1 MKSLAVRS
9 ALVIFTLIF
18 ILLLSAIAVEE
29 SLRGGAGVWW
39 TALVVALL
47 GGAGAGLWLRYRVTG
62 PLSRLRVALAQAGAG
77 DRSMKLPGHS
87 GDELGEAGRA
97 FNRMQEQLLTS
108 ETHMRAVLEYQILHD
123 ALTGLPNRTLL
134 MDRLEQSIRASW
146 RDHRH
151 FALMITDLD
160 HFKEIN
166 DTLGH
171 HCGDIILQQA
181 AERMKA
187 VIRGSDSVARLGGD
201 EFAFLLPTADGA
213 QASRIAHK
221 VRQELERPYELEDRS
236 FTLGASI
243 GISLFP
249 DHGDDSA
256 TLMRRADLAM
266 YAAKRD
272 RRGEV
277 VYSEVLD
284 RDSLQY
290 LSLKNELRA
299 AIDNEQLLLCYQPV
313 IDLQTGR
320 ITGVE
325 ALARWRHP
333 QRGLLY
339 PDEFIPL
346 AERTGLIRPL
356 TQWVMKTAARHGQ
369 AWARLGVELRVAVNL
384 SVYNLHD
391 SELPRI
397 IDAIL
402 ASGGAQETPLRLEI
416 TETAIMPG
424 PSHALEVLNRLSA
437 RGVRVSIDDFG
448 TGYSSL
454 AYLKQLPVDE
464 IKIDKSFVTG
474 MAHDSDD
481 AAIVR
486 STIDLAH
493 NIGLRVVAEGVE
505 DQATYDLLAGMH
517 CDAVQ
522 GYFVSRPIEI
532 EDLLGWL
539 QGSDW
544 GRRAHVGE

>member
-1 MKSLAVRS
+1 MKSLAVR
-9 ALVIFTLIF
+9 ITLELTVLLF
-18 ILLLSAIAVEE
+18 VLLLVAATYGNVLPGGLPVWQSAWM
-29 SLRGGAGVWW
+29 S
-39 TALVVALL
+39 ALL
-47 GGAGAGLWLRYRVTG
+47 GGVLAGLWLHLRVSG
-62 PLSRLRVALAQAGAG
+62 PLAKLRDALSLAGAG
-77 DRSMKLPGHS
+77 DRTMKYS
-87 GDELGEAGRA
+87 GQARDEIGQTGQA
-97 FNRMQEQLLTS
+97 FNRMQEQLLIS

-134 MDRLEQSIRASW
+134 MDRLEQAILAAR

-151 FALMITDLD
+151 FSLMITDLD

-166 DTLGH
+166 DALGH

-187 VIRGSDSVARLGGD
+187 VIRGSDTVARLGGD
-201 EFAFLLPTADGA
+201 EFAFLLPTADSH
-213 QASRIAHK
+213 QALRIASK
-221 VRQELERPYELEDRS
+221 VLPELERPYEIEDRR

-243 GISLFP
+243 GVSMFP
-249 DHGDDSA
+249 EDGDDSA

-272 RRGEV
+272 NRGAV
-277 VYSEVLD
+277 LYSDDLD

-299 AIDNEQLLLCYQPV
+299 AIDNDQLVLCYQPV
-313 IDLQTGR
+313 IDLQSGR

-333 QRGLLY
+333 TRGMLY
-339 PDEFIPL
+339 PDDFIPL

-356 TQWVMKTAARHGQ
+356 TLWVMKTAAQHGQ
-369 AWARLGVELRVAVNL
+369 AWSRLGIELRIAVNL
-384 SVYNLHD
+384 SVHNLHD
-391 SELPRI
+391 TELPQT
-397 IDAIL
+397 IDTIL
-402 ASGGAQETPLRLEI
+402 GSGRAQPLPLRLEI

-424 PSHALEVLNRLSA
+424 PSHALDVLNRLSA
-437 RGVRVSIDDFG
+437 RGVRISIDDFG

-474 MAHDSDD
+474 MVHDSDD
-481 AAIVR
+481 AVIVR

-505 DQATYDLLAGMH
+505 DQATFDLLAGMH

-522 GYFVSRPIEI
+522 GYYVSRPIEAG
-532 EDLLGWL
+532 ELLEWL
-539 QGSDW
+539 EGSAW
-544 GRRAHVGE
+544 GLRAQA

>member
-1 MKSLAVRS
+1 MKSLAVR
-9 ALVIFTLIF
+9 ITLELTVLLF
-18 ILLLSAIAVEE
+18 VLLLVAGYYINVLPGGPPSWQSAW
-29 SLRGGAGVWW
+29 LP
-39 TALVVALL
+39 ALL
-47 GGAGAGLWLRYRVTG
+47 GGVVAGLWLHVRVSG
-62 PLSRLRVALAQAGAG
+62 PLAKLRDALSLAGAG
-77 DRSMKLPGHS
+77 DRTMKFS
-87 GDELGEAGRA
+87 GQARDEIGQTGQA
-97 FNRMQEQLLTS
+97 FNRMQEQLLIS

-134 MDRLEQSIRASW
+134 MDRLEQAILTAR

-151 FALMITDLD
+151 FSLMITDLD

-166 DTLGH
+166 DALGH

-187 VIRGSDSVARLGGD
+187 VIRGSDTVARLGGD
-201 EFAFLLPTADGA
+201 EFAFLLPTADSH
-213 QASRIAHK
+213 QALRIAGK
-221 VRQELERPYELEDRS
+221 VLPELERPYEIEDRR
-236 FTLGASI
+236 FALGASI
-243 GISLFP
+243 GISMFP
-249 DHGDDSA
+249 EDGDDSA

-272 RRGEV
+272 NRGAV
-277 VYSEVLD
+277 LYSDDLD

-299 AIDNEQLLLCYQPV
+299 AIDNDQLVLCYQPV
-313 IDLQTGR
+313 IDLQSGS

-333 QRGLLY
+333 TRGMLY
-339 PDEFIPL
+339 PDDFIPL

-356 TQWVMKTAARHGQ
+356 TMWVMKTAAQHGQ
-369 AWARLGVELRVAVNL
+369 AWFRLGIELRIAVNL
-384 SVYNLHD
+384 SVHNLHD
-391 SELPRI
+391 AELPQT

-402 ASGGAQETPLRLEI
+402 GSGSAQPLPLRLEI

-437 RGVRVSIDDFG
+437 RGVRISIDDFG

-474 MAHDSDD
+474 MVHDSDD
-481 AAIVR
+481 AVIVR

-517 CDAVQ
+517 CDSVQ
-522 GYFVSRPIEI
+522 GYYVSRPIEAG
-532 EDLLGWL
+532 ELLEWL
-539 QGSDW
+539 EGSAWGMRAQG
-544 GRRAHVGE
+544 